1 MLLNFRIFREEYTL
15 KTLGDYTRKE
25 IYLKSKI
32 FTELTFYT
40 IHLIPCKRIYQKPYF
55 LFY

>member
-1 MLLNFRIFREEYTL
+1 MLLIFKIFREEYTL

-25 IYLKSKI
+25 IYLKSNI

-55 LFY
+55 